1 MDSKFNI
8 ISKDKDSIKLEMI
21 NYDNTLLR
29 PLAEEILKY
38 YMVKKGYLILIK
50 GERKWQNYHI

>member
-1 MDSKFNI
+1 MDTKFNI

-29 PLAEEILKY
+29 PLADYCLSTEKSRSI
-38 YMVKKGYLILIK
+38 
-50 GERKWQNYHI
+50 